1 MNANE
6 TKAKHTPGPWK
17 VYTTGKLH
25 WIKSSDGSFLAMCN
39 GYAFLQHP
47 GTDNDANAALIAS
60 APELEAQRDEL
71 LAACKAL
78 CDRLETMQRA
88 ARSCDQHEPARKLGP
103 FHREWLGD
111 GIVSDARA
119 AIMRAE
125 KATP

>member
-1 MNANE
+1 M
-6 TKAKHTPGPWK
+6 
-17 VYTTGKLH
+17 
-25 WIKSSDGSFLAMCN
+25 
-39 GYAFLQHP
+39 
-47 GTDNDANAALIAS
+47 AALAARCVPLIE
-60 APELEAQRDEL
+60 ELEAQRDEW

>member
-1 MNANE
+1 MNTKQAILRHVMNE
-6 TKAKHTPGPWK
+6 RDVLK
-17 VYTTGKLH
+17 
-25 WIKSSDGSFLAMCN
+25 
-39 GYAFLQHP
+39 
-47 GTDNDANAALIAS
+47 
-60 APELEAQRDEL
+60 AQRDEL